1 MKESDA
7 REPGRQAFPVP
18 RGCPFAAPES
28 YREWR
33 EKGPVTRVTL
43 PTGRAAWVVT
53 GYHEVRAVLA
63 DPRVSADVRHPNF
76 PALVEGEQEVGA
88 RARPF
93 IRMDP
98 PEHTRF
104 RRMLL
109 AEMTVRKA
117 RRMRRDIQRV
127 VDERVDELLAFGPP
141 ADLVRDF
148 AHAVSSTVM
157 CELVGVRRADPAFRR
172 VTGTLGSQVFGGG
185 ASTAQGASEGI
196 GALSSVVDD
205 LVAERAARP
214 GEDLMSRLVAEQLTP
229 GLVTREELV
238 TTLAILIVAGWETTT
253 NQIALSVLALLRH
266 PGLWERLRAD
276 FSLLPGAVEELLR
289 ALSVGDS
296 IALRTATEDL
306 DIGGQVIPAGEGI
319 IPLLAAANHDP
330 AVFEE
335 PGNIDFDRAEKR
347 HVAFSYGV
355 HQCVGQNIARLEL
368 NVAVGTLV
376 DRVPTLRSAV
386 PWEEIRFRHDGIA
399 FGPERLPVTW

>member
-1 MKESDA
+1 MTEFDT
-7 REPGRQAFPVP
+7 EGLGPQAFPVP
-18 RGCPFAAPES
+18 RGCPFAAPEA

-76 PALVEGEQEVGA
+76 PALVQGEQEVGA
-88 RARPF
+88 ESRPF

-141 ADLVRDF
+141 ADLVRHF

-185 ASTAQGASEGI
+185 SSTAEGASEGV

-205 LVAERAARP
+205 LIAERAARP
-214 GEDLMSRLVAEQLTP
+214 GEDLLSRLVVEQLNP
-229 GLVTREELV
+229 GLVSREELV
-238 TTLAILIVAGWETTT
+238 TTIAILIVAGWETTT
-253 NQIALSVLALLRH
+253 NQIALSVLALLHH
-266 PGLWERLRAD
+266 PGLWEQLRAD
-276 FSLLPGAVEELLR
+276 YSLLPAAVEELLR

-306 DIGGQVIPAGEGI
+306 DIGGHIIPAGDGI
-319 IPLLAAANHDP
+319 IPLLAAANHDHN
-330 AVFEE
+330 VFRE
-335 PGNIDFDRAEKR
+335 PDSIDFGRAEKK

-368 NVAVGTLV
+368 NIAVGTLL
-376 DRVPTLRSAV
+376 DRVPTLRSTV
-386 PWEEIRFRHDGIA
+386 HPEEIRFRHDGIA
-399 FGPERLPVTW
+399 FGPEQLPVTW